1 MSLSSEEY
9 MYVEGKYMKSKH
21 VPVLIVG
28 GGLSGLSSALFL
40 GKQNIEYLLIE
51 RHPSTAIHPKAG
63 GITFRTMELF
73 RELGLEKGIR
83 LAGKALENCHGR
95 IAVQTIAEVKNEE
108 LEQIRATQYENNE
121 KLVRK
126 VEEISPSKQTACY
139 QITLEEMMLQY
150 AQKLGGNLS
159 FNHELIS
166 YEQNENGVIATIRNR
181 ETKEEC
187 LIYCDYVIAADGA
200 KSKIREQ
207 LGILTEGRGT
217 IGGYYM
223 NIYFEAD
230 LSEFIKGGAFGFTM
244 ILHPE
249 VIGALI
255 PVDNESKWIYHVAYD
270 PVKGER
276 PEDFSIEHCKQ
287 IIQTAIGSTDIKPEI
302 LSVLPWEASESTAVK
317 FQENRIFL
325 VGDSAHIMPPTGGFG
340 SNTGIQDAHNLAWKL
355 AAVIKGKANPKLLET
370 YHEERYPA
378 AKLTTD
384 FASSMLFR
392 AANREEGNLNNMDS
406 LAVTVGY
413 QYCSEAII
421 DEYNTPHRMDIVDL
435 NGRPGTRA
443 PHFWGTYEGNEV
455 SILDLFGSNF
465 VLLTGAGHSAWTEA
479 VHVVSSRLGV
489 KVKVYQVGLT
499 GDFIDQGNSFR
510 KLYGIENGGAVVIRP
525 DGFIGWR
532 TENEVLKPNVLLEE
546 VMKHLLCN

>member
-1 MSLSSEEY
+1 
-9 MYVEGKYMKSKH
+9 MKSKH

-95 IAVQTIAEVKNEE
+95 IAVETIAEVKHEE
-108 LEQIRATQYENNE
+108 LEQIRAAQYENNE

-159 FNHELIS
+159 FYHELVS
-166 YEQNENGVIATIRNR
+166 YEQNENGVIAMIQNR
-181 ETKEEC
+181 DTKEEST
-187 LIYCDYVIAADGA
+187 IYCDYVIAADGA
-200 KSKIREQ
+200 KSKIREE

-230 LSEFIKGGAFGFTM
+230 LSGFIKGDAFGFTM
-244 ILHPE
+244 IRHPE
-249 VIGALI
+249 VLGALI
-255 PVDNESKWIYHVAYD
+255 PVDNVRKWIYHVAYD
-270 PVKGER
+270 PIQGER
-276 PEDFSIEHCKQ
+276 PEDFTLERCKQ
-287 IIQTAIGSTDIKPEI
+287 IIQTAIGSMDIKPEI
-302 LSVLPWEASESTAVK
+302 VSVLPWEASESTAVK
-317 FQENRIFL
+317 FQDNRIFL

-370 YHEERYPA
+370 YHDERYPV

-384 FASSMLFR
+384 HASSILFR
-392 AANREEGNLNNMDS
+392 AANREEGNLSNMDS
-406 LAVTVGY
+406 LAVTAGY

-421 DEYNTPHRMDIVDL
+421 DECNTPHRMNIVDL

-443 PHFWGTYEGNEV
+443 PHFWGTYEGKEV

-465 VLLTGAGHSAWTEA
+465 VLLTGAEPSTWTEA
-479 VHVVSSRLGV
+479 ARDVSSKLGV
-489 KVKVYQVGLT
+489 NIKVYRVGLS
-499 GDFIDQGNSFR
+499 GDFVAQKDVLSE
-510 KLYGIENGGAVVIRP
+510 LYGIGHGGAALIRP

-532 TENEVLKPNVLLEE
+532 LEKEVVNPDVVLEE
-546 VMKHLLCN
+546 VMGNLLCDF

>member
-1 MSLSSEEY
+1 ME
-9 MYVEGKYMKSKH
+9 SKH

-40 GKQNIEYLLIE
+40 AKHNIDYVLIE

-95 IAVQTIAEVKNEE
+95 IAVQTIAEVKHEE
-108 LEQIRATQYENNE
+108 LEQIRAAQYENNE
-121 KLVRK
+121 NSFRK

-139 QITLEEMMLQY
+139 QITLEEMMLQC
-150 AQKLGGNLS
+150 AKKLGGELS
-159 FNHELIS
+159 FYHELVS

-181 ETKEEC
+181 DTKEESM
-187 LIYCDYVIAADGA
+187 IHCDYVIAADGA

-230 LSEFIKGGAFGFTM
+230 LSEFIKGDAFGFTM

-276 PEDFSIEHCKQ
+276 PEDFSIERCKQ

-302 LSVLPWEASESTAVK
+302 VSVLPWEASESTAVK
-317 FQENRIFL
+317 FQDNRIFL

-355 AAVIKGKANPKLLET
+355 AAVIKGKENPKLLET
-370 YHEERYPA
+370 YHNERYPV

-384 FASSMLFR
+384 HASSILFR
-392 AANREEGNLNNMDS
+392 AANREEGNLSNMDS
-406 LAVTVGY
+406 LAVTAGY

-421 DEYNTPHRMDIVDL
+421 DECNTSHRMNIVDL

-443 PHFWGTYEGNEV
+443 PHFWGTYEGKEV

-465 VLLTGAGHSAWTEA
+465 VLLTGAEPSTWTEA
-479 VHVVSSRLGV
+479 ANVVSSRLGV
-489 KVKVYQVGLT
+489 KIKVYQVGLT
-499 GDFIDQGNSFR
+499 GDFIDQGNFFR

-546 VMKHLLCN
+546 VMNNLLCN

>member
-1 MSLSSEEY
+1 
-9 MYVEGKYMKSKH
+9 MKSNYI
-21 VPVLIVG
+21 PVLIVG
-28 GGLSGLSSALFL
+28 GGLSGLASALFL
-40 GKQNIEYLLIE
+40 AKHKIDYLLIE
-51 RHPSTAIHPKAG
+51 RHPTTAIHPKAG

-73 RELGLEKGIR
+73 RELGLEQRIKS
-83 LAGKALENCHGR
+83 AGKALENCRGR
-95 IAVQTIAEVKNEE
+95 LAVHTIAEVEKEE
-108 LEQIRATQYENNE
+108 LAKMRTAQYGNDE
-121 KLVRK
+121 KLLQK
-126 VEEISPSKQTACY
+126 IEEISPSKQTACY
-139 QITLEEMMLQY
+139 QITLEEMMLQE
-150 AQKLGGNLS
+150 AQRLGGKLS
-159 FNHELIS
+159 FYHELVS
-166 YEQNENGVIATIRNR
+166 YEQNGNGVIATMRNR
-181 ETKEEC
+181 KTKEESM
-187 LIYCDYVIAADGA
+187 IHCDYVIAADGA

-230 LSEFIKGGAFGFTM
+230 LSECIKGDAFGFTM

-276 PEDFSIEHCKQ
+276 PEDFSIERCKQ

-302 LSVLPWEASESTAVK
+302 VSVLPWEASESTAVK
-317 FQENRIFL
+317 FQDNRIFL

-370 YHEERYPA
+370 YHDERYPV

-384 FASSMLFR
+384 HASSILFR
-392 AANREEGNLNNMDS
+392 AANREEGNLSNMDS
-406 LAVTVGY
+406 LAVTAGY

-421 DEYNTPHRMDIVDL
+421 DECNTPHRMNIVDL

-443 PHFWGTYEGNEV
+443 PHFWGTYEGKEV

-465 VLLTGAGHSAWTEA
+465 VLLTGAEPSTWTEA
-479 VHVVSSRLGV
+479 ARDVSSKLGV
-489 KVKVYQVGLT
+489 NIKVYRVGLS
-499 GDFIDQGNSFR
+499 GDFVAQKDVLSE
-510 KLYGIENGGAVVIRP
+510 LYGIGHGGAALIRP

-532 TENEVLKPNVLLEE
+532 LEKEVVNPDVVLEE
-546 VMKHLLCN
+546 VMGNLLCDF

>member
-1 MSLSSEEY
+1 
-9 MYVEGKYMKSKH
+9 MKSKH

-40 GKQNIEYLLIE
+40 AKHNIDYLLIE

-73 RELGLEKGIR
+73 RELGLEKRIR
-83 LAGKALENCHGR
+83 LAGKALENCRGR
-95 IAVQTIAEVKNEE
+95 IAVQTIAEVNNEE
-108 LEQIRATQYENNE
+108 VEQIRAAQYENNE
-121 KLVRK
+121 NLVRK

-139 QITLEEMMLQY
+139 QITLEEMMLQE
-150 AQKLGGNLS
+150 AKALGGELS
-159 FNHELIS
+159 FYHELVS

-181 ETKEEC
+181 DTKEEST
-187 LIYCDYVIAADGA
+187 IYCDYVIAADGA

-230 LSEFIKGGAFGFTM
+230 LSECIKGDAFGFTM
-244 ILHPE
+244 IRHPK

-270 PVKGER
+270 PLKGEQ
-276 PEDFSIEHCKQ
+276 PEDFSIERCKQ
-287 IIQTAIGSTDIKPEI
+287 IIQTAIGSMDIKPEI

-317 FQENRIFL
+317 FQDNRIFL

-370 YHEERYPA
+370 YHDERYPV

-384 FASSMLFR
+384 HASSILFR
-392 AANREEGNLNNMDS
+392 AAGREEGNLSNMDS
-406 LAVTVGY
+406 LAVTAGY

-421 DEYNTPHRMDIVDL
+421 DECNTPHRMNIVDL

-443 PHFWGTYEGNEV
+443 PHFWGTYEGKEV

-465 VLLTGAGHSAWTEA
+465 VLLTGAEPSTWTEA
-479 VHVVSSRLGV
+479 ARDVSSKLGV
-489 KVKVYQVGLT
+489 NIKVYRVGLS
-499 GDFIDQGNSFR
+499 GDFVAQKDVLSE
-510 KLYGIENGGAVVIRP
+510 LYGIGHGGAALIRP

-532 TENEVLKPNVLLEE
+532 LEKEVVNPDVVLEE
-546 VMKHLLCN
+546 VMGNLLCDF